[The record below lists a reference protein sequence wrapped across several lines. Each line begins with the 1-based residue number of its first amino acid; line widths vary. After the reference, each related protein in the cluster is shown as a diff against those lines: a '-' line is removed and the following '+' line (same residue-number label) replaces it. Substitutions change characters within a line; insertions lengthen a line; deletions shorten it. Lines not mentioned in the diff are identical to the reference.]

1 MRKRNGSYVLQKP
14 CYLLDLSGNI
24 VGTFKSKTEA
34 ARWLGYPNSSHIA
47 KSSRNPETTF
57 ESKINGNRYRCVGVQ
72 FYEENKEEVLS
83 YEKVYEKNLYVLSKE
98 EKEKVLVM
106 LFGPYKKEWYN
117 KKGVVE
123 NSDRIIAK
131 RLGLNRHA
139 VQDFTTDYTKRR
151 AKYFNE
157 LINENIPHHK
167 IKSLLSEVTL

>member
-34 ARWLGYPNSSHIA
+34 AHWLGLPNSSHLGRSYN
-47 KSSRNPETTF
+47 KPETTF
-57 ESKINGNRYRCVGVQ
+57 PSKINGNRYRCIDVK
-72 FYEENKEEVLS
+72 FYEENKEKVLA
-83 YEKVYEKNLYVLSKE
+83 YESVYTKNLYVLSKE
-98 EKEKVLVM
+98 EKKKVLRM

-139 VQDFTTDYTKRR
+139 VSDFTTSYVNRR
-151 AKYFNE
+151 AKYFDK
-157 LINENIPHHK
+157 LINQNIPHHK
-167 IKSLLSEVTL
+167 IKSLLSELSP